1 MNRHPVIW
9 SLMIVGVLFFLI
21 VGGFIVFVFLS
32 GSQSGRLLNFGEIEV
47 VKIEGPIFDSLHTI
61 KELNRLQKSKSIKA
75 VVLRIDSP
83 GGAVAP
89 SQEIYEEVKKLRAV
103 KKVVVSMGTMA
114 ASGGYYIACA
124 ADKILA
130 QPGTITGSIGVI
142 MESFGFQHWLEKSQL
157 ENRVMKSGTLK
168 DAGSPLRSMTP
179 EEQAYL
185 QSIIDNMYGQFTEA
199 VSQSRK
205 ISPEKIQM
213 LSDGRIFTGEQ
224 AHKAGLIDG
233 LGTIYDA
240 INEAKKL
247 AGLAADAEVIWP
259 REEKSALDFL
269 FPANSLKTKIENFLG
284 NFKGFQL
291 LYMISY

>member
-1 MNRHPVIW
+1 
-9 SLMIVGVLFFLI
+9 MIVGVVFFFI
-21 VGGFIVFVFLS
+21 IGGLTIFLFLS
-32 GSQSGRLLNFGEIEV
+32 GSHSKGLLDFGEIEV
-47 VKIEGPIFDSLHTI
+47 IKIEGPIFDSLHTI
-61 KELNRLQKSKSIKA
+61 KELHRLQKSNSIKA

-89 SQEIYEEVKKLRAV
+89 SQEIYEEVKKLKAV

-142 MESFGFQHWLEKSQL
+142 MESFGFQNWLEKSQL
-157 ENRVMKSGTLK
+157 ENRVLKSGMLK
-168 DAGSPLRSMTP
+168 DVGSPFRSMTP

-185 QSIIDNMYGQFTEA
+185 QSVIDNMYGQFTEA
-199 VSQSRK
+199 VSQSRN
-205 ISPEKIQM
+205 ISPEKIKI
-213 LSDGRIFTGEQ
+213 LSDGRVFTGEQ
-224 AHKAGLIDG
+224 AYETGLVDG

-247 AGLAADAEVIWP
+247 AGLAADAGVIWP
-259 REEKSALDFL
+259 HEEKGVLDFL
-269 FPANSLKTKIENFLG
+269 FPTSSVKSKIENFLG